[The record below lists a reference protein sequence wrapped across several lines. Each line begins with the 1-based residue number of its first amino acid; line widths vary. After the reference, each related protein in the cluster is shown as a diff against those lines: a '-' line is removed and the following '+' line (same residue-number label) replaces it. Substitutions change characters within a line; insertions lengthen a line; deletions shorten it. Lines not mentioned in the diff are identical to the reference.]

1 MAKNRNSYQLP
12 PDTRQLLE
20 LISEIT
26 EANPFGPDRSRW
38 QARVLEEPSDA
49 TPLLL
54 SNRQER
60 DNANQRVNARL
71 EECLAEIRDDVWKN
85 SDDMPL
91 NEKELYRNGVWIW
104 VYYHFIRD
112 FDRHREAAEHQ
123 PDRDLRV
130 GNELFERFR
139 SALSQYLQLGNGPG
153 NRDDRLRM
161 NDKDTADLFAFCF
174 QLRRGWHGILKRI
187 VGMSPSAA
195 QLRMSIWVAIFT
207 RRLLWSYQYLKD
219 RMADFSTLI
228 LGDSGTG
235 KDLVAEIIGTSQ
247 FIPYLAHEDR
257 FAVSFINAYHP
268 VNLSSLTPTL
278 IESEL
283 FGHTRGAFTGA
294 TSARRGHL
302 EECSP
307 YGALFLDEI
316 GDLSGEIQ
324 VKLLRVLQ
332 SREFYPSGGGKA
344 KRFHGRILSA
354 TNRDIPSLVAEGS
367 MREDFLYRIGTNV
380 IRVPTLAQRL
390 SEKPEEASTLLHHV
404 LSKVLGGIDEAVFS
418 ELERKIQALVKTHY
432 LWPGNVRE
440 FEQCVRTLLIAS
452 DYDPLIPAGQMATGL
467 KGLLARM
474 ERSEATLQDVLT
486 EYCRHTLAV
495 TGGYQAA
502 ADRLEAD
509 WRTVKKHCGREG

>member
-1 MAKNRNSYQLP
+1 MPA
-12 PDTRQLLE
+12 
-20 LISEIT
+20 
-26 EANPFGPDRSRW
+26 
-38 QARVLEEPSDA
+38 
-49 TPLLL
+49 
-54 SNRQER
+54 
-60 DNANQRVNARL
+60 
-71 EECLAEIRDDVWKN
+71 DD
-85 SDDMPL
+85 
-91 NEKELYRNGVWIW
+91 KELYRNGVWIW
-104 VYYHFIRD
+104 AYYNFIQD
-112 FDRHREAAEHQ
+112 FDRHREAAERD
-123 PDRDLRV
+123 PDREIQV
-130 GNELFERFR
+130 GEELYGRFL

-153 NRDDRLRM
+153 NRADRLRM
-161 NDKDTADLFAFCF
+161 NEKDTADLFAFCF
-174 QLRRGWHGILKRI
+174 QLRRGWHGILRRI
-187 VGMSPSAA
+187 VGISPSAA

-247 FIPYLAHEDR
+247 FIPYLPGEDR
-257 FAVSFINAYHP
+257 FAINFLNGYHP

-294 TSARRGHL
+294 TSARIGHL

-354 TNRDIPSLVAEGS
+354 TNRDIPALVAEGS

-380 IRVPTLAQRL
+380 IRVPTLSQRL
-390 SEKPEEASTLLHHV
+390 SEKPEEASTLLQHV
-404 LSKVLGGIDEAVFS
+404 LGKVLGGIDEAVFE
-418 ELERKIQALVKTHY
+418 ELERKILALVKADY
-432 LWPGNVRE
+432 PWPGNVRE

-452 DYDPLIPAGQMATGL
+452 EYDPLIPAGQPPKGL

-474 ERSEATLQDVLT
+474 ERSEATLAEVLE
-486 EYCRHTLAV
+486 EYCTHAFEIA
-495 TGGYQAA
+495 GSYQAA

-509 WRTVKKHCGREG
+509 WRTVKKHCAGD

>member
-1 MAKNRNSYQLP
+1 MMAGKQNSFQLP

-20 LISEIT
+20 LISEIN
-26 EANPFGPDRSRW
+26 EANPFGPDRSQW
-38 QARVLEEPSDA
+38 QARVLDEPTSSV
-49 TPLLL
+49 PLLP
-54 SNRQER
+54 SNREER
-60 DNANQRVNARL
+60 DKANQRVNAML
-71 EECLAEIRDDVWKN
+71 GSCLDEVRDAVRKHAHTM
-85 SDDMPL
+85 SPDD
-91 NEKELYRNGVWIW
+91 KETYRNAVWIW
-104 VYYHFIRD
+104 TYYKFIQD
-112 FDRHREAAEHQ
+112 FDRHREAAERD
-123 PDRDLRV
+123 PDRELEV
-130 GNELFERFR
+130 GDELYERFIT
-139 SALSQYLQLGNGPG
+139 SLSGYLLLGDGPG
-153 NRDDRLRM
+153 NRADRLRM
-161 NDKDTADLFAFCF
+161 NDGDAADLFAFYF

-187 VGMSPSAA
+187 VGISPSAA
-195 QLRMSIWVAIFT
+195 ELRMSIWVAIFT

-247 FIPYLAHEDR
+247 FIPYLPAKDR
-257 FAVSFINAYHP
+257 FAVNFINGYHP

-294 TSARRGHL
+294 TSARKGHL
-302 EECSP
+302 EGCSP
-307 YGALFLDEI
+307 HGALFLDEI

-354 TNRDIPSLVAEGS
+354 TNRDIPTLVAEGG

-380 IRVPTLAQRL
+380 IRVPTLSRRL
-390 SEKPEEASTLLHHV
+390 SEEPEEASTLLQHV
-404 LSKVLGGIDEAVFS
+404 LGKVLGGVDEKVFE
-418 ELERKIQALVKTHY
+418 ELERKIQALVESGY
-432 LWPGNVRE
+432 PWPGNVRE

-452 DYDPLIPAGQMATGL
+452 EYDPLIPAGEPAKGF

-474 ERSEATLQDVLT
+474 ERSDATLQDVLT
-486 EYCRHTLAV
+486 EYCKHTLNV
-495 TGGYQAA
+495 TGSYQAA
-502 ADRLEAD
+502 AERLEAD
-509 WRTVKKHCGREG
+509 WRTVKKHVNN